1 MGVRRIPLKPNALN
15 GGKAHVPKD
24 HNGYIEP
31 GSYEFYKK
39 TSVFADGAILFKELH
54 LTLPA
59 QNPDGSRAEPSGRGL
74 FPDVTAQ
81 DSKRNASTGWGMLQ
95 LPTNRGARS
104 QH

>member
-31 GSYEFYKK
+31 GSYELHKK
-39 TSVFADGAILFKELH
+39 TSVFADGAILFKKLH

-59 QNPDGSRAEPSGRGL
+59 QNPRRFPSAIL
-74 FPDVTAQ
+74 KPKEEC
-81 DSKRNASTGWGMLQ
+81 DSLCGKREDK
-95 LPTNRGARS
+95 
-104 QH
+104 